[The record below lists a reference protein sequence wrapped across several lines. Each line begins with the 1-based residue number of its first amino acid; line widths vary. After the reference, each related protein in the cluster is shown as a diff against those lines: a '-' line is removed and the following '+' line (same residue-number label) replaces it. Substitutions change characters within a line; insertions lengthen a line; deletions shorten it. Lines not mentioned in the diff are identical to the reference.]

1 MGEDKKD
8 ENSSFSFMNEKIKQ
22 KPIYQNPLF
31 RKAVTAVICGVLF
44 AAAALLIWAFALP
57 RIQNGSDEEV
67 VLQPIE
73 LAEEDDEASDETA
86 QLETEDGEQQE
97 DSESTVYIT
106 ETVSLELED
115 YEKLYQ
121 QLSVIASAAQ
131 KSLVNIAVVSENMD
145 WFAETFTTQNTVS
158 GMLVGDNGLELLI
171 LTEYDAV
178 SSGDEYVVTFYD
190 YTTAA
195 GTLKKYDRNTGL
207 AAISVNLSDISDST
221 KEIITYAELGS
232 SKSVRSGQPVLAVG
246 NPLGSYG
253 SMLSGSLTSVTQ
265 TASLY
270 DGSYNILTTDI
281 VAADGGSG
289 VLINWSGQVVGLI
302 QEQCE
307 VNAQSDTIQAYGI
320 SDVKDIIEH
329 LSNSQDIVYMGI
341 IGADVTTAVSESE
354 NIPVGVYVSEV
365 GMDSPA
371 FRAGIQPGDIIV
383 SMSGQTVT
391 NLSDMKSILLK
402 CSNDQTIQV
411 ICKRLEKTEYQELEL
426 TVDLKILQ

>member
-1 MGEDKKD
+1 MGEDKRD
-8 ENSSFSFMNEKIKQ
+8 ENGNFSFMNEKVKQ

-31 RKAVTAVICGVLF
+31 RRAVTAVVCGVLF
-44 AAAALLIWAFALP
+44 AAAALLVWALLLP
-57 RIQNGSDEEV
+57 AVQGETESEV
-67 VLQPIE
+67 ELQPIE
-73 LAEEDDEASDETA
+73 LAEDDSTAEDTQTTEAE
-86 QLETEDGEQQE
+86 EEEPE
-97 DSESTVYIT
+97 ESESTVYIT
-106 ETVSLELED
+106 ETISLELED

-121 QLSVIASAAQ
+121 QLSVLASSVQ
-131 KSLVNIAVVSENMD
+131 KSLVNISVVSENTD
-145 WFAETFTTQNTVS
+145 WFEETFTTQNSVS
-158 GMLVGDNGLELLI
+158 GMLVGDNGLEILI

-178 SSGDEYVVTFYD
+178 NGGDEYVITFYD
-190 YTTAA
+190 YTTAS

-207 AAISVNLSDISDST
+207 AAISVNLSDVSDST
-221 KEIITYAELGS
+221 REIITYAELGS
-232 SKSVRSGQPVLAVG
+232 SKSLRSGQPVLAVG

-281 VAADGGSG
+281 AMADGGSG
-289 VLINWSGQVVGLI
+289 VLISWSGQVVGLI
-302 QEQCE
+302 QSQCE
-307 VNAQSDTIQAYGI
+307 VNAQEDTIQAYGI
-320 SDVKDIIEH
+320 SDMKDIIEH

-341 IGADVTTAVSESE
+341 IGADVTTSVSESE

-371 FRAGIQPGDIIV
+371 LRAGIQPGNIIV

-411 ICKRLEKTEYQELEL
+411 VCKRLEKTEYQDLEL
-426 TVDLKILQ
+426 TVDLKTLQ

>member
-8 ENSSFSFMNEKIKQ
+8 ENSNFSFMKEKVKH
-22 KPIYQNPLF
+22 KPVYQNPLF
-31 RKAVTAVICGVLF
+31 RKALTAVICGVLF
-44 AAAALLIWAFALP
+44 AVAALLVWAALLP
-57 RIQNGSDEEV
+57 IFRSRSEEEV
-67 VLQPIE
+67 ELQPIE
-73 LAEEDDEASDETA
+73 LVEEEDEISEETP
-86 QLETEDGEQQE
+86 LPGTEEEQE

-131 KSLVNIAVVSENMD
+131 KSLVNISVVSENTD
-145 WFAETFTTQNTVS
+145 WFAETFTTQNSVS

-178 SSGDEYVVTFYD
+178 SGGDEYVVTFYD
-190 YTTAA
+190 YTTASA
-195 GTLKKYDRNTGL
+195 TLKKYDLNMGL
-207 AAISVNLSDISDST
+207 AAISVNLSDISDFT

-270 DGSYNILTTDI
+270 DGSYNVLTTDI
-281 VAADGGSG
+281 AKTDGGSG

-302 QEQCE
+302 QDNCE

-320 SDVKDIIEH
+320 SDMKDIIEH

-341 IGADVTTAVSESE
+341 IGADVTTSVSESE

-371 FRAGIQPGDIIV
+371 LRAGIQPGDIIV

-411 ICKRLEKTEYQELEL
+411 VCKRLEKTEYQDLEL

>member
-8 ENSSFSFMNEKIKQ
+8 ENSNFSFMKEKVKH
-22 KPIYQNPLF
+22 KPVYQNPLF
-31 RKAVTAVICGVLF
+31 RKALTAVICGVLF
-44 AAAALLIWAFALP
+44 AVAALLVWAALLP
-57 RIQNGSDEEV
+57 IFRSRSEEEV
-67 VLQPIE
+67 ELQPIE
-73 LAEEDDEASDETA
+73 LVEEEDEISEETP
-86 QLETEDGEQQE
+86 LPGTEEEQE

-131 KSLVNIAVVSENMD
+131 KSLVNISVVSENTD
-145 WFAETFTTQNTVS
+145 WFAETFTTQNSVS

-178 SSGDEYVVTFYD
+178 SGGDEYVVTFYD
-190 YTTAA
+190 YTTASA
-195 GTLKKYDRNTGL
+195 TLKKYDLNTGL
-207 AAISVNLSDISDST
+207 AAISVNLSDISDFT

-270 DGSYNILTTDI
+270 DGSYNVLTTDI
-281 VAADGGSG
+281 AKTDGGSG

-302 QEQCE
+302 QDNCE

-320 SDVKDIIEH
+320 SDMKDIIEH

-341 IGADVTTAVSESE
+341 IGADVTTSVSESE

-371 FRAGIQPGDIIV
+371 LRAGIQPGDIIV

-411 ICKRLEKTEYQELEL
+411 VCKRLEKTEYQDLEL

>member
-8 ENSSFSFMNEKIKQ
+8 ENSNFSFMKEKVKH
-22 KPIYQNPLF
+22 KPVYQNPLF
-31 RKAVTAVICGVLF
+31 RKAATAVICGVLF
-44 AAAALLIWAFALP
+44 AVAALLVWAFLLP
-57 RIQNGSDEEV
+57 MLRSESEEDV
-67 VLQPIE
+67 ELQPIE
-73 LAEEDDEASDETA
+73 IAEEEDEASDEA
-86 QLETEDGEQQE
+86 QQSETEDGEQQV

-106 ETVSLELED
+106 ETISLELED

-121 QLSVIASAAQ
+121 QLSVIASTVQ
-131 KSLVNIAVVSENMD
+131 KSLVNISVVSENMD
-145 WFAETFTTQNTVS
+145 WFAETFTTQNSVS

-178 SSGDEYVVTFYD
+178 SGGDEYVVTFYD
-190 YTTAA
+190 YTTASA
-195 GTLKKYDRNTGL
+195 TLKKYDRNTGL

-232 SKSVRSGQPVLAVG
+232 SKSVRSGQSVLAVG

-253 SMLSGSLTSVTQ
+253 SVLSGSLTSVTQ

-281 VAADGGSG
+281 AKADGGSG
-289 VLINWSGQVVGLI
+289 VLINWSGEIVGLI
-302 QEQCE
+302 QESCE
-307 VNAQSDTIQAYGI
+307 VNAQTDTIQAYGI
-320 SDVKDIIEH
+320 SDMKDIIEH

-341 IGADVTTAVSESE
+341 IGADVTTSVSESE

-391 NLSDMKSILLK
+391 NLSDIKSILLK

-411 ICKRLEKTEYQELEL
+411 VCKRLEKTEYQDLEL